1 MAEKPKFRFYTQT
14 SFTILYLE
22 DYQLEIQTIITGKR
36 KQTRVFMS
44 ESGSLNDFGKRKC
57 IYEDVNENYICTPDD
72 FPKEVH
78 PYLQNPQKCIDE
90 YLALKNKI

>member
-44 ESGSLNDFGKRKC
+44 ETDLLTISDADAAFLRMLTRTTPVKLKISQHP
-57 IYEDVNENYICTPDD
+57 CT
-72 FPKEVH
+72 H
-78 PYLQNPQKCIDE
+78 T
-90 YLALKNKI
+90 